1 MDKINREC
9 LLCWILEVKH
19 QGGGTS
25 DPAKLEAE
33 CGYKPH
39 WSLHFALGLQPLAK
53 ELIVSRICVRPTAT
67 WQLVA
72 LVAMVPFRG
81 DRSP

>member
-1 MDKINREC
+1 MDKINRER
-9 LLCWILEVKH
+9 LLCWILEVRH

-39 WSLHFALGLQPLAK
+39 WSLHDGIAEFMKWYKSDKNPL
-53 ELIVSRICVRPTAT
+53 R
-67 WQLVA
+67 
-72 LVAMVPFRG
+72 
-81 DRSP
+81 

>member
-1 MDKINREC
+1 MDKINRER

-39 WSLHFALGLQPLAK
+39 WSLHLALGLQPLA
-53 ELIVSRICVRPTAT
+53 
-67 WQLVA
+67 
-72 LVAMVPFRG
+72 AMPLSGCGLR
-81 DRSP
+81 